1 MPTAS
6 LKLKSSVPLKY
17 LREVILDF
25 AKYPDIFDE
34 IRQSSVLLEGPPVWE
49 VAFELWMI
57 RSLKYS
63 LSLEQVH
70 NDTVFELRWSLIEG
84 FFHSNSGSWRLE
96 ETPEGTDI
104 SYQINVVLDTHLPA
118 SIVRSLTGNRLP
130 KLVNCVVAAAEARAA
145 GDRE

>member
-6 LKLKSSVPLKY
+6 LKIKSSVPLKY
-17 LREVILDF
+17 LRDVILDF
-25 AKYPDIFDE
+25 GKYPEIFDE
-34 IRQSSVLLEGPPVWE
+34 IRQSSTLLEGPPVWE

-63 LSLEQVH
+63 LSLEQVQ

-96 ETPEGTDI
+96 ETPEGTEI
-104 SYQINVVLDTHLPA
+104 CYQINVVLDTHLPV

-130 KLVNCVVAAAEARAA
+130 KLVNSVVAAAEARVAC
-145 GDRE
+145 DRE